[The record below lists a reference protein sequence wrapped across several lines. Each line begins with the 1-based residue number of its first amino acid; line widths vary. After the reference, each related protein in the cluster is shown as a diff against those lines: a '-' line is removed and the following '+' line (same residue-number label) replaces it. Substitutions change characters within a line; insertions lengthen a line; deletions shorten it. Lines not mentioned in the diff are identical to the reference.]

1 VSLMTWIR
9 NLFSPKPTPKGQ
21 EKAALGRNDLCWCG
35 SGKKYK
41 KCHLLKDEANQREE
55 AYAARVAAQVRQ
67 RQGKGGVVPTSSKS
81 AGSKSQRRRP
91 LPPEASKG
99 PGGR

>member
-1 VSLMTWIR
+1 MTWIR
-9 NLFSPKPTPKGQ
+9 NLFSGNPNTKAQ
-21 EKAALGRNDLCWCG
+21 EKVALGRNDLCWCG

-41 KCHLLKDEANQREE
+41 KCHLPKDSAHQREE

-67 RQGKGGVVPTSSKS
+67 REGKGGVVPSSSKS
-81 AGSKSQRRRP
+81 GAKSQRRRP

-99 PGGR
+99 PGGS